1 LEAIKIFLQLRAGF
15 EVLFEEKILH
25 RDLKPS
31 NILFHNGVVKI
42 ADFGFCK
49 EMMENDM
56 AQTMVGSPIYMA
68 PEILKGSVYDH
79 RADIWS
85 LGVILYEM
93 MYGFCPYEE
102 NSITKLINLIDNN
115 LLKFPPE
122 VSISNHVKIL
132 MKRMMTIKYRE
143 RISPK

>member
-1 LEAIKIFLQLRAGF
+1 MQLRAGF

-93 MYGFCPYEE
+93 MYGFCPY
-102 NSITKLINLIDNN
+102 
-115 LLKFPPE
+115 
-122 VSISNHVKIL
+122 
-132 MKRMMTIKYRE
+132 
-143 RISPK
+143 

>member
-1 LEAIKIFLQLRAGF
+1 
-15 EVLFEEKILH
+15 
-25 RDLKPS
+25 
-31 NILFHNGVVKI
+31 
-42 ADFGFCK
+42 
-49 EMMENDM
+49 MMENDM

-122 VSISNHVKIL
+122 ISISNHVKIL